1 MKVFSL
7 AVILAFGVFSSLAQ
21 EKPAAQ
27 ASPMCPAHYQQKP
40 SSQDQ
45 HHEGVEQRGDE
56 VMGFSHE
63 KTTHHFRL
71 YADGG
76 AIEVEANDAQ
86 DTASRD
92 EIRSHLE
99 HIVAM
104 FAAGN
109 FSAPMLIHA
118 QNPPGT
124 EEMRKLRESIQYEV
138 ENTGRGARI
147 RITTKDPQA
156 LSAVHVFLRFQI
168 SDHQTGDSLDVTK
181 RP

>member
-76 AIEVEANDAQ
+76 AIEAARQRRRAVR
-86 DTASRD
+86 RD
-92 EIRSHLE
+92 
-99 HIVAM
+99 
-104 FAAGN
+104 G
-109 FSAPMLIHA
+109 
-118 QNPPGT
+118 
-124 EEMRKLRESIQYEV
+124 
-138 ENTGRGARI
+138 
-147 RITTKDPQA
+147 
-156 LSAVHVFLRFQI
+156 
-168 SDHQTGDSLDVTK
+168 K
-181 RP
+181 RPHRPAVAAQLCVRDRHAGEQ